1 MYLTRIP
8 QRVSNC
14 LASLS
19 PTFKKRPQ
27 AKHFRILCWLLLL
40 LIVCFG
46 SATLKQLSRLMPRSL
61 RYWTILRM
69 IRSRYWDPQILILE
83 LANDLLCSLPPPK
96 DSTLYLIGDTT
107 IRGKSGVKQ
116 PLAHYTRLNHHQPFI
131 LGVSMLLLIAQWG
144 RLRIPV
150 DATLLDPDK
159 KGDQNI
165 EFREMIARFRPPRWC
180 VRVVVLADAGFASK
194 QNLRLIQSKGYK
206 FVFALPRS
214 WKFLDG
220 THLRDLA
227 RHLPR
232 SLYHRVASYTSE
244 NKRRDYW
251 VFLRRGKLKVVGDV
265 TILLSKRRR
274 NEGPKKIKL
283 IVTNLDNPSE
293 REILSAYARRWSV
306 EVAFKELKSHLHL
319 GQMQVTK
326 EAGRVKRAFLLPVL
340 AYLLL
345 LKLYSKEIDEEKGAS
360 IFTLKQRFSMEVFK
374 EQVDRSESKWRKKLE
389 KLRAAA

>member
-1 MYLTRIP
+1 
-8 QRVSNC
+8 
-14 LASLS
+14 
-19 PTFKKRPQ
+19 
-27 AKHFRILCWLLLL
+27 
-40 LIVCFG
+40 
-46 SATLKQLSRLMPRSL
+46 
-61 RYWTILRM
+61 M